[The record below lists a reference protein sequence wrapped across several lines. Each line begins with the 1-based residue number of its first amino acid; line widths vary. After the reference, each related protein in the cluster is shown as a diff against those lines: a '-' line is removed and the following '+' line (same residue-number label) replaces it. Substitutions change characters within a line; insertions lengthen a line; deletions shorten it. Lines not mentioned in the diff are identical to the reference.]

1 MASNNGLARRLE
13 SILDSIVMYTLST
26 SSKEMFVS
34 RWILYN
40 VANKATTKKRY
51 SDTTTQRYTEP
62 EQEPELDHA

>member
-40 VANKATTKKRY
+40 VANKATTNKETGNEVFCYEKIKV
-51 SDTTTQRYTEP
+51 
-62 EQEPELDHA
+62 